1 MDTRWPRNSLFVRA
15 FKIIKVKRFNAVT
28 EEMRESEDSMQMAAQ
43 DARRLSFAARRNKL
57 EMETLSEEKEKIKEK
72 KRMFLFLSRT
82 VATEFSRF
90 DKIFPGGTGALP
102 CFIFALFTYWRGGMR
117 RAMKRESRENC
128 IGVCTQKAAKE
139 QNKQQRTCDKRN

>member
-15 FKIIKVKRFNAVT
+15 FKIKVKRFNAVT

-72 KRMFLFLSRT
+72 KKDVFIPFAYTWYGVLPIRQN
-82 VATEFSRF
+82 FSW
-90 DKIFPGGTGALP
+90 GTGALP
-102 CFIFALFTYWRGGMR
+102 CFIFALFTYRRGGMR

-139 QNKQQRTCDKRN
+139 KNKQQRTCYKRN

>member
-72 KRMFLFLSRT
+72 KKDVFIPFAYSCYGVLPIRQNFSWGNGGSPLFYFRSIHLL
-82 VATEFSRF
+82 A
-90 DKIFPGGTGALP
+90 
-102 CFIFALFTYWRGGMR
+102 R
-117 RAMKRESRENC
+117 RNAPRDEAGEPRKLHRRLYAEGSER
-128 IGVCTQKAAKE
+128 AK
-139 QNKQQRTCDKRN
+139 